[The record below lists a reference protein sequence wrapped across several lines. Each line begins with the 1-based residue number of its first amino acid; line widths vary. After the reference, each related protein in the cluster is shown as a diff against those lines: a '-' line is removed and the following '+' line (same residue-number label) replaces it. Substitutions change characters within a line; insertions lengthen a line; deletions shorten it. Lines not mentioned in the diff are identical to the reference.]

1 MCDFCLPC
9 VYFSLRIHFCIHV
22 CNFVWHLSAMVV
34 LGFFF
39 SNVVSI
45 NLTLTLT
52 NWRIILPFAAFY
64 DSILRVKK
72 TQVTLRIFISMFRAN
87 PIVVLVMAADN
98 YLTVWWKTVSFPI
111 KIRSQP
117 LQNLLLSS
125 KFFLFFH
132 MKRQVRMFSAWSY
145 CTLPT
150 VSFL

>member
-1 MCDFCLPC
+1 MAPVSNGCFG
-9 VYFSLRIHFCIHV
+9 V
-22 CNFVWHLSAMVV
+22 
-34 LGFFF
+34 FF

-98 YLTVWWKTVSFPI
+98 YLTV
-111 KIRSQP
+111 
-117 LQNLLLSS
+117 
-125 KFFLFFH
+125 
-132 MKRQVRMFSAWSY
+132 
-145 CTLPT
+145 
-150 VSFL
+150 